1 MMQKIMIGLRV
12 KSIQRSKKLLHQW
25 SILWSLAT
33 KITHINWNVLKCC
46 MSWCEGRL
54 LISDNDC
61 HWFVIFLCGS
71 LTLISLFK
79 NFCFTSPPTQTN
91 FCNNYLFH
99 FSYEN
104 VWNFTLSVAD
114 FIKYIFV
121 LLKLLCL
128 YFSRNAISITI
139 QGHLHGM
146 SLGLMSSVVGV
157 EMVALFYAVTNV
169 TKLSANLV

>member
-1 MMQKIMIGLRV
+1 M
-12 KSIQRSKKLLHQW
+12 
-25 SILWSLAT
+25 
-33 KITHINWNVLKCC
+33 
-46 MSWCEGRL
+46 
-54 LISDNDC
+54 
-61 HWFVIFLCGS
+61 
-71 LTLISLFK
+71 
-79 NFCFTSPPTQTN
+79 
-91 FCNNYLFH
+91 
-99 FSYEN
+99 
-104 VWNFTLSVAD
+104 AD

-169 TKLSANLV
+169 TKLFANLV